1 MATLRRGL
9 DFYSTI
15 QAHDGHWPGDNGG
28 PMFLLPGLVRADI
41 SNSICSF
48 ICQLTNELCANLVR
62 IQWRRTTKFFSL
74 YAWFIHVSFSILSIC
89 YCLIFLHLN
98 TWQLRDKIA
107 TGHYFIYY
115 WSSRCCVINRASTWD
130 EQIPLQSSGMI
141 IFLYFVTVKYICL
154 IKLPLEQEV

>member
-1 MATLRRGL
+1 MTKLPQIKVQDLEQVTEEVVMATLRRGL

-74 YAWFIHVSFSILSIC
+74 HA
-89 YCLIFLHLN
+89 
-98 TWQLRDKIA
+98 
-107 TGHYFIYY
+107 
-115 WSSRCCVINRASTWD
+115 
-130 EQIPLQSSGMI
+130 
-141 IFLYFVTVKYICL
+141 
-154 IKLPLEQEV
+154 